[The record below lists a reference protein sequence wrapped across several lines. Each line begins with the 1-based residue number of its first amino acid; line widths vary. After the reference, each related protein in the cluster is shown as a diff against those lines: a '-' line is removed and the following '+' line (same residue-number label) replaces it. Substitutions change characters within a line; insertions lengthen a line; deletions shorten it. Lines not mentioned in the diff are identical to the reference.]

1 MSISALEKKR
11 LVWRCRRGLLEND
24 ILLQRFFTKFT
35 SELTE
40 GEWQAFQEMLDLGD
54 NELLDLFLDKG
65 DLNKKFDNGVSRSLL
80 KKIRSA

>member
-24 ILLQRFFTKFT
+24 IILLRFFTKF
-35 SELTE
+35 SLDLTE
-40 GEWQAFQEMLDLGD
+40 GEWLALKKMLNLGD
-54 NELLDLFLDKG
+54 NELLDLFLGKGEPDKQ
-65 DLNKKFDNGVSRSLL
+65 FDSSASRSLL